1 MTIDRQQIENFLYR
15 EARLM
20 DENAYDDWLELYT
33 DDALYWVPCNRDDV
47 DPVREISIYYDDRE
61 RLQERITR
69 LKSGAAH
76 AQEPRSQLL
85 RIISNVE
92 VAKVV
97 DDGEVTV
104 FSNFHLTELRRSR
117 QRLVAGR
124 TMHKL
129 RPDNGSF
136 KIAMKKVMLL
146 NNDEVIDNLTFLV

>member
-1 MTIDRQQIENFLYR
+1 MIIDRQQIENFLYR

-92 VAKVV
+92 VAEVV